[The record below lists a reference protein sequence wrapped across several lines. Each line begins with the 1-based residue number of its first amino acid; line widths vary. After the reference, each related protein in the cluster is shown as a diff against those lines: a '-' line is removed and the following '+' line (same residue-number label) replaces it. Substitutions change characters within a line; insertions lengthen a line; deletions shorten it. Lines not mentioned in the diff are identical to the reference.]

1 LTLPAGGILRLNAST
16 EESMADTE
24 TAPSGAGASRLATT
38 LLALNTLLLAAVLG
52 LTLRSMS
59 AKPATAHAAMAL
71 PSDGKHEGGEG
82 GENAK
87 HDDGATGG
95 EHGAAAPKPTTLK
108 LSDIVVQLRD
118 TEVDRYAKFSFE
130 LELRSELDVA
140 ALTPLLPRARESF
153 ISYLSDRSLDEL
165 RGSEGIERAKR
176 ELLQRIEAVY
186 PGKHVKGVIIS
197 DFVSQ

>member
-1 LTLPAGGILRLNAST
+1 
-16 EESMADTE
+16 MADTE

-59 AKPATAHAAMAL
+59 AKSAAAA
-71 PSDGKHEGGEG
+71 PVAAAGEAKHEGVTAEAAEHGGAGKTGEAG
-82 GENAK
+82 TA
-87 HDDGATGG
+87 G
-95 EHGAAAPKPTTLK
+95 EHGASAGKTTSIK
-108 LSDIVVQLRD
+108 LPDIVVQLRD
-118 TEVDRYAKFSFE
+118 TEVDRYAKFSFD
-130 LELRSELDVA
+130 LELKSELDVA

>member
-1 LTLPAGGILRLNAST
+1 
-16 EESMADTE
+16 MADTE
-24 TAPSGAGASRLATT
+24 TSPSGAGASRLATT

-59 AKPATAHAAMAL
+59 AKPVAIAPPATASA
-71 PSDGKHEGGEG
+71 DTKHEGEASGEH
-82 GENAK
+82 GEAA
-87 HDDGATGG
+87 GQEAAG
-95 EHGAAAPKPTTLK
+95 EHGAAATKTTSIK
-108 LSDIVVQLRD
+108 LPDIVVQLRD

-130 LELRSELDVA
+130 LELKSELDVA

>member
-1 LTLPAGGILRLNAST
+1 
-16 EESMADTE
+16 MADTE
-24 TAPSGAGASRLATT
+24 TAPSGAGANKLATT

-59 AKPATAHAAMAL
+59 AKPAAVAPASAAGEAKHEAGAAEAGEL
-71 PSDGKHEGGEG
+71 GEAGKHEE
-82 GENAK
+82 A
-87 HDDGATGG
+87 GAAG
-95 EHGAAAPKPTTLK
+95 EHGTAPAKPTSIK
-108 LSDIVVQLRD
+108 LPDIVVQLRD

-130 LELRSELDVA
+130 LELKSELDVA

-176 ELLQRIEAVY
+176 ELLQRIEVVY

>member
-1 LTLPAGGILRLNAST
+1 
-16 EESMADTE
+16 MADIE

-59 AKPATAHAAMAL
+59 AKPAPPVAAGGAAR
-71 PSDGKHEGGEG
+71 SEGSPEGRHGAGEG
-82 GENAK
+82 AAEEK
-87 HDDGATGG
+87 HDAPAGG
-95 EHGAAAPKPTTLK
+95 EHAVAPITPSLK

-130 LELRSELDVA
+130 VEVKSEADVA

-165 RGSEGIERAKR
+165 RGSEGVERVKR
-176 ELLQRIEAVY
+176 ELLQRIETVY
-186 PGKHVKGVIIS
+186 PGKHVKAVILS